1 MQPMRKARPRP
12 RLVTPLFML
21 VMLATLAYFLSVG
34 ALVPTLPRYVAE
46 VLGGGDIAVGLAIGS
61 FSLSAVLL
69 RPVVGALGDAR
80 GRRLLIV
87 AGGTFVAL
95 SVAGYALTDSLPG
108 LLALRLVSGVG
119 ESCFYVGAA
128 SVINDLAPD
137 KRRGEALS
145 YFSLALYGGLAVGAV
160 LGESIRAVATFD
172 AVWFA
177 AAGAAAVAGSLGLPV
192 RDTRLAPYEPPSSRR
207 LVHQAGLLPGAVMA
221 CSVCGL
227 AGFNTFVPLYAL
239 DIGLSGSRG
248 VFVVFSA
255 IVMLIR
261 SFGARIPDT
270 MGPRRTAL
278 AALVVSAAGLGLIAL
293 WAGQAGLYAGTA
305 LFSVGQALAFPA
317 LMTIAVEAAPPS
329 ERAAVVGT
337 FTAFFDLAFGTGALG
352 LGAVAELLGYS
363 GAFAGAALVA
373 AAGAAVMVARAERT
387 KRQGAAHMISR

>member
-1 MQPMRKARPRP
+1 MRKARPRP

-21 VMLATLAYFLSVG
+21 VMLSTLAYFVSVG

-46 VLGGGDIAVGLAIGS
+46 VLGGGDIAVGLAVGS
-61 FSLSAVLL
+61 FSVSAVLL
-69 RPVVGALGDAR
+69 RPAVGALGDAR

-87 AGGTFVAL
+87 AGGALVAI
-95 SVAGYALTDSLPG
+95 SVAGYALSDSLRA
-108 LLALRLVSGVG
+108 LLALRLLSGVG
-119 ESCFYVGAA
+119 EAGFYVGAA

-137 KRRGEALS
+137 ERRGEALS
-145 YFSLALYGGLAVGAV
+145 YFSLALYGGLAVGPV
-160 LGESIRAVATFD
+160 LGETILAAATFD
-172 AVWFA
+172 AVWLA
-177 AAGAAAVAGSLGLPV
+177 AAGAAAVAGCLGLPV

-207 LVHQAGLLPGAVMA
+207 LVHRAGLLPGAVMA

-239 DIGLSGSRG
+239 HIGLSGSRG
-248 VFVVFSA
+248 VFVVYSA
-255 IVMLIR
+255 IVMAIR
-261 SFGARIPDT
+261 AFGARIPDT

-293 WAGQAGLYAGTA
+293 WAGQAGLFAGTA

-317 LMTIAVEAAPPS
+317 LMTIAVQAAPAS

-373 AAGAAVMVARAERT
+373 AAGAAVMMARAEYT
-387 KRQGAAHMISR
+387 KRQSADHVVSR